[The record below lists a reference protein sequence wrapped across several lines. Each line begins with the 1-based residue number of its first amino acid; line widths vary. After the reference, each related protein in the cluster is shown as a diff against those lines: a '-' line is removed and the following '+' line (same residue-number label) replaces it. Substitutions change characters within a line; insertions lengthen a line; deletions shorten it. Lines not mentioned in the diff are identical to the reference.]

1 MFTFIL
7 MFLLL
12 IVAGWL
18 DARLD
23 WRSMDHSQEK
33 TQ

>member
-1 MFTFIL
+1 MLTFII

-23 WRSMDHSQEK
+23 WRTHESKEK
-33 TQ
+33 TK